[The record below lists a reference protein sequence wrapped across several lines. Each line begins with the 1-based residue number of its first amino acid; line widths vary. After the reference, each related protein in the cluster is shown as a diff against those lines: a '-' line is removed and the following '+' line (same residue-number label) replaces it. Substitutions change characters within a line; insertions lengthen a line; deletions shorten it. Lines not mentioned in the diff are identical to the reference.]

1 MGVFFLV
8 SVNQGAHN
16 SATGQYKHMIT
27 IYSRTIVKLLA
38 CIVVCL
44 TIVSIL
50 GQASKFLFNHPS
62 LFGIV
67 RLFDVNEENN
77 IPSWYSSI
85 SLLFCS
91 ILLGIISTIK
101 AQRRDRFAR
110 HWLGLAVL
118 FLLMSVDEAA
128 SVHELLIPL
137 GRMFK
142 ASGAFLF
149 FWVVPAMI
157 FVVGMLFAY
166 TKFLIALP
174 SKTRDLFLIA
184 GAVFVFG
191 SVGFEMIGAYYFD
204 NHVSKDPSVFAHGW
218 PALSMAVVL
227 AIEELLEMVGVLIF
241 IHCLLSYL
249 NKEVVEC
256 QLTFRASAS
265 HSQAVP
271 KAARSPQRTPRPT
284 RPVQPPAGDRN
295 GQGRADAARR
305 RVSH

>member
-1 MGVFFLV
+1 
-8 SVNQGAHN
+8 
-16 SATGQYKHMIT
+16 MIT
-27 IYSRTIVKLLA
+27 IYSKTIVRLLA
-38 CIVVCL
+38 CIIVCL
-44 TIVSIL
+44 TVASIL
-50 GQASKFLFNHPS
+50 GQASKFLFGHPA
-62 LFGIV
+62 LFGLV

-91 ILLGIISTIK
+91 VLLGVIATVKS
-101 AQRRDRFAR
+101 QRRDRFAR

-137 GRMFK
+137 GGMFK

-149 FWVVPAMI
+149 FWVVPAMV

-174 SKTRDLFLIA
+174 SKTRDLFLVA
-184 GAVFVFG
+184 GTVFVFG
-191 SVGFEMIGAYYFD
+191 SIGFEMIGAYYFD
-204 NHVSKDPSVFAHGW
+204 NFVSKDPAAFSSGW
-218 PALSMAVVL
+218 PALSMAIVL
-227 AIEELLEMVGVLIF
+227 AVEELLEMLGVLIF

-249 NKEVVEC
+249 NSQIAEC
-256 QLTFRASAS
+256 QVAFRASAS
-265 HSQAVP
+265 QRQTAP
-271 KAARSPQRTPRPT
+271 KPERSGQRTSRPT
-284 RPVQPPAGDRN
+284 RPLQTAANDFGHGHGLPES
-295 GQGRADAARR
+295 ARR